1 MAKPTENISTT
12 FMKLIDKLAG
22 KESDFKLT
30 FHDLT
35 LEAGALKTKLDGF
48 VVLDFAIVKEKESGA
63 DLKLPNLLGQVFKK
77 GAIGVTINEREVL
90 QLKAENKEFS
100 LDLIDKQFV
109 KKVLSGLG
117 DGRTS
122 LRSSLSQA
130 RKVAEEFRDEGLT
143 VTISYGGSKVVTIG
157 LNAKPTFSQLVT
169 GSDAIQIDSLLK
181 LIELGL

>member
-1 MAKPTENISTT
+1 VATENFSTT
-12 FMKLIDKLAG
+12 FMKFIDKLAG

-35 LEAGALKTKLDGF
+35 LEAGALKTKLEGF
-48 VVLDFAIVKEKESGA
+48 VVLDLAIVREKKPSSN
-63 DLKLPNLLGQVFKK
+63 LKLPNLLGQVFRK
-77 GAIGVTINEREVL
+77 GEIAVTINERETL
-90 QLKAENKEFS
+90 KLKAENKEFG

-109 KKVLSGLG
+109 KKALSGLG

-122 LRSSLSQA
+122 LWSSLSQA
-130 RKVAEEFRDEGLT
+130 RKVSKELRDEGLT
-143 VTISYGGSKVVTIG
+143 VTISYGGSKAVTIG

-169 GSDAIQIDSLLK
+169 GCDAIQIDSLLK